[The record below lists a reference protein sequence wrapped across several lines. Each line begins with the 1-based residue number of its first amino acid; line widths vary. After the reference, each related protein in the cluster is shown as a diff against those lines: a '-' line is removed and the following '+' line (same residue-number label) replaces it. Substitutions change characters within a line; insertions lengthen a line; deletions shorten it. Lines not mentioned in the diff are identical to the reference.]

1 MTKLKD
7 IAARFDLF
15 QWSALLFSI
24 SFSFGIAANSIG
36 FALFLLIGSAITIS
50 DLRQKKGSF
59 DLKTAN
65 LFLVAFFAIIFIR
78 ELLVDWNESLGII
91 INYIPFL
98 GIPVIISFQAK
109 KLKKITPVVLK
120 VFLVGCLLNV
130 SINLSYAVYRGIIEN
145 EQGINFWYFT
155 YEFLSEPFGIQPI
168 YLGLFYVFGILILN
182 HFKSETTNSY
192 FYNATILILT
202 LGIFL
207 LSARIAIL
215 CLILLIPLQLLLIKK
230 LSVRNI
236 LILISIFGIAFLFAI
251 QNPVVKNRIFKVTK
265 EGNFYSGTSLR
276 SAIWESAYNVSK
288 NNLVW
293 GLGEKKADLLM
304 VEAYKDKELKVPV
317 QQRYHSHN
325 QYLQTLVQYGIIG
338 LLVLLGALF
347 WPMIK
352 VLRKS
357 DYLGFLWLL
366 LFSISAV
373 TESVFTRQWGI
384 LSFAF
389 FTSLLLLNG
398 RKLDKEN

>member
-7 IAARFDLF
+7 IVARFDLF
-15 QWSALLFSI
+15 QWSALLFSA
-24 SFSFGIAANSIG
+24 SFSFGIAANSIAY
-36 FALFLLIGSAITIS
+36 ALFLLLGTAITIS
-50 DLRQKKGSF
+50 DFWHKKGSF

-65 LFLVAFFAIIFIR
+65 LILAAFFAIIFIR
-78 ELLVDWNESLGII
+78 ELQVDWNESLGII
-91 INYIPFL
+91 TNYLPFL
-98 GIPVIISFQAK
+98 AIPVIISFQAK
-109 KLKKITPVVLK
+109 KLKKITPVILK
-120 VFLVGCLLNV
+120 VFLVGCLINV

-182 HFKSETTNSY
+182 HFKSETINPY

-215 CLILLIPLQLLLIKK
+215 CLILLVPLQLLLIKK

-236 LILISIFGIAFLFAI
+236 LILLSIFGIAFLFAI

-265 EGNFYSGTSLR
+265 AGNFYSGTSLR
-276 SAIWESAYNVSK
+276 SAIWESAYEVSK
-288 NNLVW
+288 ENFVW
-293 GLGEKKADLLM
+293 GLGEKKADSLM
-304 VEAYKDKELKVPV
+304 VEAYKDKELKVPM
-317 QQRYHSHN
+317 QQRYHTHN
-325 QYLQTLVQYGIIG
+325 QYLQTLVQYGFIG
-338 LLVLLGALF
+338 MLVLLGALF
-347 WPMIK
+347 WPIIK

-366 LFSISAV
+366 LFSMSAV

-384 LSFAF
+384 LGFAF

-398 RKLDKEN
+398 SKLEKKK

>member
-288 NNLVW
+288 
-293 GLGEKKADLLM
+293 E
-304 VEAYKDKELKVPV
+304 
-317 QQRYHSHN
+317 
-325 QYLQTLVQYGIIG
+325 
-338 LLVLLGALF
+338 
-347 WPMIK
+347 
-352 VLRKS
+352 
-357 DYLGFLWLL
+357 
-366 LFSISAV
+366 
-373 TESVFTRQWGI
+373 
-384 LSFAF
+384 
-389 FTSLLLLNG
+389 
-398 RKLDKEN
+398 